1 MELADYLRL
10 LKRYWSGALMIVLAS
25 NLVAGLYAAFTP
37 PTYESTSQLY
47 VSLQTQDGS
56 ASTLLQGSNYTQ
68 DLVAAF
74 ADLATSPLVLD
85 PVVAEL
91 DLETS
96 ASGLAR
102 SVSASAKLNTPLIN
116 LTVSAPTADEAAIL
130 SNAVAQSMAA
140 VLPELQRPLDS
151 DISPVRITMTRAGQ
165 VPSSPTEPNVK
176 LTLAVGLLVGVGL
189 GITYAILRGVL
200 DNKVRSIDDVEH
212 ITDKPVLGVV
222 SIDKGAPSAPLAIID
237 APHTPRSEEMRR
249 LRTNVQFIAAT
260 GRARTIMVTSS
271 LPAEGKSTTAA
282 NLALALADT
291 GQRVLL
297 VDADLRKPRVAKL
310 FGLEGSV
317 GLSTLF
323 TGRVKAADCIQVV
336 AGTSLEVI
344 TSGQIPPNPSELLGS
359 NQMQEV
365 LAELSNEYDFVV
377 VDSAP
382 VLPVTDAVAL
392 SPFVDGV
399 VLLASA
405 TISTRSTLEHSL
417 DALEQV
423 DTRILGLVLNQ
434 VNIKEQSAYAH
445 GYGYGELQ
453 TLASPRRRYRA
464 ELAELAETEDAQK
477 MQRTRPRDL
486 LRRIPILAGANTG
499 SSGAHAVE
507 SLNGETRQE
516 VPTEAAAG
524 AGARR
529 EEETRGSAAP
539 GPAVAAATHQ
549 PAVTASERSPAPVA
563 VAVSGSVGS
572 NGVRVAEARADEAM
586 AETETGAPTGGDDE
600 VPDKVPAAEAD
611 IAEVD
616 DVTDGNDEPVAE
628 AEPEEADVME
638 SEEPEQPE
646 APEPE
651 AEDSERIDEDGEEP
665 QAEPSE
671 TTETEPEADEVET
684 DPTEADLSQ
693 TPESEVTSE
702 EQPGETE
709 QDESGPPE
717 TGQAEENRENDD
729 ETPQPEEP
737 DAEESQSDDANDEPD
752 ADDEPDDSEEP
763 EGTEPEEDQ
772 PEGEQPDGE
781 PAESA
786 APEDSHDGSEAL
798 SEVES

>member
-365 LAELSNEYDFVV
+365 LAELEQRVRLRRRRQCSG
-377 VDSAP
+377 AP
-382 VLPVTDAVAL
+382 GHRRGGPLTVRRRRRAARVGHD
-392 SPFVDGV
+392 
-399 VLLASA
+399 
-405 TISTRSTLEHSL
+405 L
-417 DALEQV
+417 DAL
-423 DTRILGLVLNQ
+423 D
-434 VNIKEQSAYAH
+434 
-445 GYGYGELQ
+445 
-453 TLASPRRRYRA
+453 PRALPRCARA
-464 ELAELAETEDAQK
+464 G
-477 MQRTRPRDL
+477 RHP
-486 LRRIPILAGANTG
+486 
-499 SSGAHAVE
+499 H
-507 SLNGETRQE
+507 
-516 VPTEAAAG
+516 
-524 AGARR
+524 
-529 EEETRGSAAP
+529 P
-539 GPAVAAATHQ
+539 GP
-549 PAVTASERSPAPVA
+549 
-563 VAVSGSVGS
+563 
-572 NGVRVAEARADEAM
+572 RA
-586 AETETGAPTGGDDE
+586 
-600 VPDKVPAAEAD
+600 
-611 IAEVD
+611 
-616 DVTDGNDEPVAE
+616 
-628 AEPEEADVME
+628 
-638 SEEPEQPE
+638 
-646 APEPE
+646 
-651 AEDSERIDEDGEEP
+651 
-665 QAEPSE
+665 
-671 TTETEPEADEVET
+671 
-684 DPTEADLSQ
+684 
-693 TPESEVTSE
+693 
-702 EQPGETE
+702 QPGEHQGAE
-709 QDESGPPE
+709 RVRPRLRVRRAADAGLPAPAVPRGAGRARGDRGCAEDAAHPP
-717 TGQAEENRENDD
+717 A
-729 ETPQPEEP
+729 
-737 DAEESQSDDANDEPD
+737 
-752 ADDEPDDSEEP
+752 
-763 EGTEPEEDQ
+763 
-772 PEGEQPDGE
+772 
-781 PAESA
+781 
-786 APEDSHDGSEAL
+786 
-798 SEVES
+798 